1 MPATF
6 PQTAFISSK
15 LWKEYRRKTAQKG
28 EISSQVKK
36 RERNKSL
43 LGGASHWHRKLKTN
57 GELRS

>member
-28 EISSQVKK
+28 
-36 RERNKSL
+36 
-43 LGGASHWHRKLKTN
+43 GD
-57 GELRS
+57 